1 MPPRMLKTMK
11 RLPRKPPL
19 LSRDASLLLLTLLLV
34 GAVSTRFPQFVT
46 PTNLKSVID
55 DTSILILLA
64 LAQMPVL
71 LTRSIDLSVAANLA
85 LTGMCTALFNQAL
98 PDVGMPTVIILA
110 IAIGA
115 ALGAVNGLL
124 IWLLEVPPIVATLG
138 TLAIYRGLVFVV
150 SGGAWITNNKMS
162 TDFLNFVRFDILGI
176 TVLTWVAVAFSI
188 LAYLGLRYTETGR
201 DFFIAGSNPEATVYA
216 GIDVRRMRFMAF
228 ALSGAIA
235 GLCGYFWVSRFA
247 IAYTDI
253 AQGFE
258 LQVIAACVIGG
269 VSIAG
274 GYGTVLGVIAG
285 GLFLGTIKNALPLVA
300 ISPFWQMAISG
311 LVIISAVILNARRT
325 KGIPRRIL
333 ESSST

>member
-1 MPPRMLKTMK
+1 VK
-11 RLPRKPPL
+11 RLPRRSSL
-19 LSRDASLLLLTLLLV
+19 LGRDAGLLLLTLLLAGAV
-34 GAVSTRFPQFVT
+34 GARFPQFVT
-46 PTNLKSVID
+46 PTNAKSVLD
-55 DTSILILLA
+55 DTSILMLLA

-85 LTGMCTALFNQAL
+85 LTGMCAALFNQAF
-98 PDVGMPTVIILA
+98 PDAGIPTVIILS

-124 IWLLEVPPIVATLG
+124 VWLLEVPPIVATLG

-162 TDFLNFVRFDILGI
+162 AAFLDFVRIDIFGF
-176 TVLTWVAVAFSI
+176 TVLTWIAAGFSV
-188 LAYLGLRYTETGR
+188 LAYLALRYTEVGR
-201 DFFIAGSNPEATVYA
+201 NFFVAGSNPEAAIYA
-216 GIDVRRMRFMAF
+216 GIDVRRMRFVAF
-228 ALSGAIA
+228 TLSGAIA

-247 IAYTDI
+247 IAYTDV

-274 GYGTVLGVIAG
+274 GYGTVLGVVAG
-285 GLFLGTIKNALPLVA
+285 CLFLGTIKNALPLVG
-300 ISPFWQMAISG
+300 ISPFWQMGISG
-311 LVIISAVILNARRT
+311 LVIVSAVILNARRAQ
-325 KGIPRRIL
+325 GVPRRIL
-333 ESSST
+333 ESPSA

>member
-1 MPPRMLKTMK
+1 MPTLKTMK

-19 LSRDASLLLLTLLLV
+19 LGRDAGLLLLTLLLV
-34 GAVSTRFPQFVT
+34 GAVGTRFPQFVT

-55 DTSILILLA
+55 DTSILVLLA

-85 LTGMCTALFNQAL
+85 LTGMCSALFNQAF

-115 ALGAVNGLL
+115 ALGAINGLL
-124 IWLLEVPPIVATLG
+124 VWLLEVPPIVATLG

-162 TDFLNFVRFDILGI
+162 ADFLNFVRFDILGI
-176 TVLTWVAVAFSI
+176 TVLTWVAVAFSV

-201 DFFIAGSNPEATVYA
+201 NFFIAGSNPEAAVYA
-216 GIDVRRMRFMAF
+216 GIDVRRMRFVAF

-285 GLFLGTIKNALPLVA
+285 CLFLGTIKNALPLVG